1 MTELQDQTFDHDYD
15 GIQEFDNRLPNW
27 WLWILY
33 GSIVFA
39 LGYWLYYH
47 TYSVGNLP
55 EQKYQIEV
63 AKAAEAQLARMAGRE
78 TTDES
83 LMLMAQVPAQ
93 VEAGRELWEK
103 NCVECHLADGSGK
116 IGPNL
121 TDSYWLHGNKPLDI
135 RHTIDKGVV
144 AKGMVAWGEQMSQ
157 SKIDQL
163 AAYVLTLKG
172 KNLPGKEPQGEQY
185 EDGGS

>member
-1 MTELQDQTFDHDYD
+1 MAYQKDQILDHDYD

-47 TYSVGNLP
+47 TYSVGSLP
-55 EQKYQIEV
+55 EAKYETEL
-63 AKAAEAQLARMAGRE
+63 ARAAEEQLARMAGQE

-83 LMLMAQVPAQ
+83 LMLMLQVPAQ
-93 VEAGRELWEK
+93 LEGGTELWEK

-121 TDSYWLHGNKPLDI
+121 TDAYWIHGGSPLQI
-135 RHTIDKGVV
+135 RNTIDKGVP
-144 AKGMVAWGEQMSQ
+144 AKGMVAWGEQLSP

-163 AAYVLTLKG
+163 SVYVLSIQG
-172 KNLPGKEPQGEQY
+172 KNLPGKAQEGDLY
-185 EDGGS
+185 ERNR